1 MGENNIAEK
10 GYLHEDFRLF
20 HDTDALGTDTVAHF
34 HTFYKVTFVKYGKG
48 SYMIDGRLY
57 DIESGDVILV
67 GVNVPHQPFFETG
80 ELYDRYTLYISQGM
94 LEEFDIPEC
103 HIYELFTSASGN
115 VIRPDGNAAE
125 RFAGM
130 LERIDTETHSSS
142 YASHLAAR
150 LGVIRLLIEAGR
162 CREETSLTVPLHL
175 PEDDPMLN
183 ILRYINENLDK
194 SLSTEDISQHFR
206 MSGEEMMTAFK
217 DAFGC
222 RMNEY
227 IVNRRL
233 TRAHEML
240 LRGEDPSE
248 ACYRCGYDSYSVFTK
263 DYHDKYGVSPRRI
276 SEEGTEYGA
285 LTEFLP
291 E

>member
-1 MGENNIAEK
+1 MDKKNIAEK

-20 HDTDALGTDTVAHF
+20 HNTDALGTDTATHF

-67 GVNVPHQPFFETG
+67 GVNVPHQPFFEAG

-94 LEEFDIPEC
+94 LEAFDIPEC
-103 HIYELFTSASGN
+103 HIYELFSSASGN
-115 VIRPDGNAAE
+115 VVRPDGNEAE
-125 RFAGM
+125 RFVAI
-130 LERIDTETHSSS
+130 LERIDKETHSSS
-142 YASHLAAR
+142 YAAHLAAR
-150 LGVIRLLIEAGR
+150 LGVIGFLIETGR

-175 PEDDPMLN
+175 PEDDTMLN
-183 ILRYINENLDK
+183 ILRYVNENLDK
-194 SLSTEDISQHFR
+194 TLSPEDISQRFD
-206 MSGEEMMTAFK
+206 MGEEEMMAAFK

-233 TRAHEML
+233 TRAHEMIMS
-240 LRGEDPSE
+240 GEDPSE
-248 ACYRCGYDSYSVFTK
+248 ACYRCGYESYSIFSK
-263 DYHDKYGVSPRRI
+263 EYHNKYGVAPRR
-276 SEEGTEYGA
+276 SLEENQEYGA
-285 LTEFLP
+285 LAEFLP